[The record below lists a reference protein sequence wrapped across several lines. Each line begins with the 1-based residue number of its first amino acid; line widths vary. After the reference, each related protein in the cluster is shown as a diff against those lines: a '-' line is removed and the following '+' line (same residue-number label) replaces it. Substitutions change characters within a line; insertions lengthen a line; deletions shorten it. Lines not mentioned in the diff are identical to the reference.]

1 MKDDTISRQEAIEAF
16 KKELTI
22 GEQKGKYVTI
32 CSAVSFDGAKQILEA
47 LPAVPSQSEIV
58 RCKDCAFSHRY
69 IDFDGSN
76 WIECQNPNG
85 LNRDVA
91 DDGYCYAGAERETE

>member
-1 MKDDTISRQEAIEAF
+1 MNVKGAIKMLRTIQETIYLGNLKFYEAIDVAI
-16 KKELTI
+16 KAL
-22 GEQKGKYVTI
+22 EQ
-32 CSAVSFDGAKQILEA
+32 Q
-47 LPAVPSQSEIV
+47 PEITY
-58 RCKDCAFSHRY
+58 CKDCAFSHRY

-91 DDGYCYAGAERETE
+91 DNGFCYAGEERRTDG